1 MGHWKRKDWV
11 AKLASVVCGLGLM
24 GTAHAVVYVG
34 QWDPQYGTPF
44 TTTEF
49 ARVNLGWSGEIKLDV
64 DDFCVVDNGDVTT
77 GSGCEVSVQYAFA
90 EIYDFNNPTDILR
103 LNFNPVTFDVQEM
116 RFSSGNLV
124 GLQTGFFSNFVS
136 DGGFTY
142 VASDPIFFALKF
154 VLDEEVGPVGSGTPI
169 LYSGALLPW
178 ARPGAPSCGLGEPC
192 GFPNVVAFP
201 PNLQF
206 TLIPPNT
213 VPLPGTAALVLLA
226 LGVAAAVARRR

>member
-24 GTAHAVVYVG
+24 GTAQSAIYVG
-34 QWDPQYGTPF
+34 TWDPQYGTPF
-44 TTTEF
+44 TIGEG
-49 ARVNLGWSGEIKLDV
+49 AQVNLGWSGEIKLDV
-64 DDFCVVDNGDVTT
+64 DDSCLVSDGDVDIS
-77 GSGCEVSVQYAFA
+77 SGCGVSVQYAFA
-90 EIYDFNNPTDILR
+90 EIYEMANFTNNLR
-103 LNFNPVTFDVQEM
+103 LNFNPLLVNVQKL
-116 RFSSGNLV
+116 RFSSGNLI
-124 GLQTGFFSNFVS
+124 GLQTLLFSDFVS
-136 DGGFTY
+136 DEGFIY
-142 VASDPIFFALKF
+142 DYLDPIFFALKF

-178 ARPGAPSCGLGEPC
+178 ARPVAPSCGLGEPC

>member
-44 TTTEF
+44 TTTEG

-64 DDFCVVDNGDVTT
+64 DDLCVVDNGDVTT

-90 EIYDFNNPTDILR
+90 EIYDFNNPTDTRR

-136 DGGFTY
+136 DGGF
-142 VASDPIFFALKF
+142 SRGGLDPILFALKF
-154 VLDEEVGPVGSGTPI
+154 VLDEPVEDEFGTPI
-169 LYSGALLPW
+169 FYSGPLLPY
-178 ARPGAPSCGLGEPC
+178 ARPSGPCTPGEPC
-192 GFPNVVAFP
+192 GNPNVGTFP